1 MNPTTWTCFDF
12 GSAYIRVAQAAA
24 GADPAAMT
32 PLVVQF
38 DGQPALRNVAYLT
51 AAGQLQ
57 EVGEAVLRLDPAT
70 LDILR
75 LRWGAA
81 PAADPE
87 SEPGE
92 AAGLL
97 LAHIVAVLERDHR
110 FVRDD
115 PTAAALVAVP
125 IVAGANEG
133 PTLAARLQ
141 EVGFATATPEDSA
154 LAALAHET
162 GGQPAPGRYGV
173 IDVGAAR
180 TRLAIID
187 CRPNEAPVV
196 VAREQ
201 ISPGGRD
208 FDDKLL
214 AYFAPQW
221 PPLGNQIE
229 SLARRATIEAFKRR
243 FAEAWVDGQLDYATI
258 ETLGATQ
265 LRLSLD
271 RDTFQSPAVAGPLI
285 DTFCQE
291 AGKFFDRHD
300 PARALNALLLVGG
313 GARWPFV
320 ADWAAQRVGPAQ
332 VRCSLYPERAVV
344 LGLPR
349 LAAWRAALATTVPA
363 PGGTTGGTTRQ
374 PPATSRPAGATHQ
387 PTPRH
392 VKTTYMA
399 AGPATLL
406 EFFGGLFGVLGLGRF
421 LSLRDVPISC
431 LSLLG
436 WWATLALLLALGV
449 ASAVADRP
457 ELLIPLL
464 AFWLSVPALS
474 AILLYRRLRRASA
487 A

>member
-1 MNPTTWTCFDF
+1 M
-12 GSAYIRVAQAAA
+12 
-24 GADPAAMT
+24 
-32 PLVVQF
+32 
-38 DGQPALRNVAYLT
+38 
-51 AAGQLQ
+51 
-57 EVGEAVLRLDPAT
+57 
-70 LDILR
+70 
-75 LRWGAA
+75 
-81 PAADPE
+81 
-87 SEPGE
+87 
-92 AAGLL
+92 L

-285 DTFCQE
+285 DTFWQE

-300 PARALNALLLVGG
+300 PARALALLS
-313 GARWPFV
+313 RN
-320 ADWAAQRVGPAQ
+320 
-332 VRCSLYPERAVV
+332 SLWSMPRV
-344 LGLPR
+344 LGMKYGLP
-349 LAAWRAALATTVPA
+349 LAMKSSHAFAGFLA
-363 PGGTTGGTTRQ
+363 
-374 PPATSRPAGATHQ
+374 HQ
-387 PTPRH
+387 
-392 VKTTYMA
+392 
-399 AGPATLL
+399 
-406 EFFGGLFGVLGLGRF
+406 
-421 LSLRDVPISC
+421 I
-431 LSLLG
+431 
-436 WWATLALLLALGV
+436 
-449 ASAVADRP
+449 
-457 ELLIPLL
+457 
-464 AFWLSVPALS
+464 LS
-474 AILLYRRLRRASA
+474 ALPLASGCRPSSGYRKVWMVTLSSFASSPSRRLQ
-487 A
+487 